1 MVKFSFYGENL
12 WVKENLL
19 LDKKFKNWYEECFDD
34 YNEEEFMS
42 FFSKV
47 MEKCDEGYS
56 LNNAFYYCQI
66 DKYQEELS
74 KEILNDETKD

>member
-1 MVKFSFYGENL
+1 MGKRKFTIRQK
-12 WVKENLL
+12 VQK
-19 LDKKFKNWYEECFDD
+19 WYQECFDN

-56 LNNAFYYCQI
+56 LISAFRYCQI
-66 DKYQEELS
+66 NKHYEEVS

>member
-1 MVKFSFYGENL
+1 MGKRKFTIRQK
-12 WVKENLL
+12 VQK
-19 LDKKFKNWYEECFDD
+19 WYEECFDD

-56 LNNAFYYCQI
+56 LNNAFCYCQI

>member
-1 MVKFSFYGENL
+1 MNKRKFTIRQK
-12 WVKENLL
+12 VQK
-19 LDKKFKNWYEECFDD
+19 WYQECFDD
-34 YNEEEFMS
+34 YSEEEFTS

-56 LNNAFYYCQI
+56 LSGAFCYCQI
-66 DKYQEELS
+66 DKYQEELN